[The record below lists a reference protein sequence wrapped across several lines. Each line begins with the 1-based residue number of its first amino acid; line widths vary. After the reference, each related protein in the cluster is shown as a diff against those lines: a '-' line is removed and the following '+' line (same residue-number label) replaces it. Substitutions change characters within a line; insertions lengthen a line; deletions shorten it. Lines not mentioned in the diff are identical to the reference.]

1 MTEYS
6 LNEQFKYY
14 LSIAE
19 ELVKITSEKIF
30 VTYYNSLAA
39 GWFPIFASSQDELY
53 KKVSKDLLDSLL
65 DEENELKSNTKA
77 YYNSLLNSFNIY
89 YANLK
94 SEFDSWWDNDFG
106 EKPNILYIDEFPK
119 EFLNFY
125 LEQKITYFIN
135 FKSKLEICLR
145 DEYLSKTLKNL
156 EKLYKNVE
164 ELNDIISRIN
174 EWEGLISRYKKLKK
188 EVENQNCLDSYWY

>member
-6 LNEQFKYY
+6 LNEKFQWY
-14 LSIAE
+14 LLIAE
-19 ELVKITSEKIF
+19 SLVEITSEKVI

-65 DEENELKSNTKA
+65 DEENELKNNTRT
-77 YYNSLLNSFNIY
+77 YYNSLLHSFNIY

-94 SEFDSWWDNDFG
+94 SEFDSWWDSDFG
-106 EKPNILYIDEFPK
+106 EKLDILYIDEFPK
-119 EFLNFY
+119 EFLNYY

-145 DEYLSKTLKNL
+145 DEYLSKTLKEL
-156 EKLYKNVE
+156 KSLYKNVE
-164 ELNDIISRIN
+164 ELSNIISKIDS
-174 EWEGLISRYKKLKK
+174 WKGLISRYKKLKK
-188 EVENQNCLDSYWY
+188 EVENQNYLNSYWY

>member
-6 LNEQFKYY
+6 LNEKFQWY

-19 ELVKITSEKIF
+19 SLVEITSEKVI

-39 GWFPIFASSQDELY
+39 GWFPIFSSSQDELY

-65 DEENELKSNTKA
+65 DEENELRGDTNV
-77 YYNSLLNSFNIY
+77 YYSSLLHSFNIY

-119 EFLNFY
+119 EFLNYY
-125 LEQKITYFIN
+125 LERKITYFIN
-135 FKSKLEICLR
+135 FKSKLETHFR
-145 DEYLSKTLKNL
+145 NDYLNKALKEL
-156 EKLYKNVE
+156 ENLYKNVE
-164 ELNDIISRIN
+164 ELNNVISKIDS
-174 EWEGLISRYKKLKK
+174 WKGLISRYKILKK
-188 EVENQNCLDSYWY
+188 KIENQNCLDSYWY

>member
-6 LNEQFKYY
+6 LNEKFQWY
-14 LSIAE
+14 LLIAE
-19 ELVKITSEKIF
+19 SLVEISSEKVI
-30 VTYYNSLAA
+30 VTYYNLLAA

-53 KKVSKDLLDSLL
+53 KKVSKDLLDCLIE
-65 DEENELKSNTKA
+65 EENELRGKTEV
-77 YYNSLLNSFNIY
+77 YYNPLLHSFNIY

-106 EKPNILYIDEFPK
+106 EKPNILYIDELPK

-135 FKSKLEICLR
+135 FKSKLETHFR
-145 DEYLSKTLKNL
+145 NDYLNKALKEL
-156 EKLYKNVE
+156 ENLYKNVE
-164 ELNDIISRIN
+164 ELSNIISKIDS
-174 EWEGLISRYKKLKK
+174 WKGLISRYKKLKK
-188 EVENQNCLDSYWY
+188 EIENQNCLDSYWY